1 MSTDLMALW
10 GAIQRGDMHA
20 IASHI
25 LPKSPSSSDGQ
36 HGRKSAL
43 SGAQQELSEEGPQA
57 GLGTVEAG
65 SLRYFVVK
73 VERGRFTLYD
83 RVQAE
88 HTWGASKAAFDANPG
103 ASSVQVMHEI
113 DKAEFDR
120 FQRRG

>member
-1 MSTDLMALW
+1 MNVSQLFDIAFSALE
-10 GAIQRGDMHA
+10 RRKD
-20 IASHI
+20 
-25 LPKSPSSSDGQ
+25 SPSSPDGQ

-43 SGAQQELSEEGPQA
+43 SGAQQELSGEGSQA

-73 VERGRFTLYD
+73 VERGHWTVYE

-88 HTWGASKAAFDANPG
+88 HTWAASKAAFDANPG
-103 ASSVQVMHEI
+103 ARSVRVLHEI

>member
-1 MSTDLMALW
+1 MNIPQLFDIAFSALE
-10 GAIQRGDMHA
+10 RR
-20 IASHI
+20 
-25 LPKSPSSSDGQ
+25 KESPSSSDGQ

-43 SGAQQELSEEGPQA
+43 SGAQQELSGEGPQA

-65 SLRYFVVK
+65 SSRYFVVK
-73 VERGRFTLYD
+73 VERGRWTLYE

-88 HTWGASKAAFDANPG
+88 HSWAASKAAFDANHG
-103 ASSVQVMHEI
+103 ASCVQVLREI